1 MRWGDRGEVRE
12 EREENWE
19 GDKQRRERERERE
32 RERNKLIKNDNMLL
46 QCGLKNE
53 SAL

>member
-12 EREENWE
+12 EREETWE

-32 RERNKLIKNDNMLL
+32 K
-46 QCGLKNE
+46 
-53 SAL
+53 